1 MKNTSLFICIYS
13 LFSHDKM
20 TIIYI
25 IQNKLLF
32 TTKDIVNYK
41 L

>member
-25 IQNKLLF
+25 IQNYLLF
-32 TTKDIVNYK
+32 IIIIIIYF
-41 L
+41 